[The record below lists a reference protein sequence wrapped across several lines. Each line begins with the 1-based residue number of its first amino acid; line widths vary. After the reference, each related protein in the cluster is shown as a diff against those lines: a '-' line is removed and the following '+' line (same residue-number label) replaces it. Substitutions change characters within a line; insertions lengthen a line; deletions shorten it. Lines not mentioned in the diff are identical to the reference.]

1 MTLEKTTSSQ
11 LVPSRMNSGAIGVSV
26 LVAASLALGGCSL
39 LPTGP
44 GAPVPSP
51 ESTTAVPAEATPA
64 LADKPAEQLTAAQ
77 ELGAKLQTSLTTLAS
92 ATKTPNREQMMSA
105 MLEAGAVKEKVEL
118 SIDITPTGLA
128 VDAVEAGALVAEECV
143 VGQVRDGKVAVTLLP
158 VLASGR
164 CFVGDIH

>member
-1 MTLEKTTSSQ
+1 
-11 LVPSRMNSGAIGVSV
+11 MNSRATGVAV
-26 LVAASLALGGCSL
+26 LVAISLALGGCSL

-105 MLEAGAVKEKVEL
+105 MLEL

>member
-1 MTLEKTTSSQ
+1 
-11 LVPSRMNSGAIGVSV
+11 MNSGAIGVSV

-39 LPTGP
+39 LPAGP
-44 GAPVPSP
+44 GTPVPSP
-51 ESTTAVPAEATPA
+51 ESTTAVPAEAPA

-105 MLEAGAVKEKVEL
+105 MLEL